1 MNTFLK
7 HVAKYIYEQV
17 GEGISD
23 VTLVFPGKR
32 VSLFFLRYLSEIAG
46 KPIWSPNCFTI
57 QELMQYISGKHSSDS
72 LQLIFELYGI
82 YQKKTKTNEPFDNFY
97 YWGEMLLADF
107 DDIDKYMV
115 NANDLFQNLAKLKQ
129 YENLYNYLSEE
140 QIASIR
146 QFWSSFTDISSFEI
160 QEKFISVWSV
170 LYPVYSHFK
179 EHLNKN
185 EMAYD
190 GMIYRDVAEKLK
202 DNHSVSLPSEK
213 IVFVG
218 FNALNVCEKKL
229 FEYLRNHDRAWF
241 LWDYDPTFLEDPVHQ
256 AGFFLRENLMQF
268 PSPDSWK
275 QPESGSNEKS
285 VKIYGVGSDI
295 AQVKQ
300 ASVTIREL
308 ARERKIDEQTA
319 WILTDETMLPQVLDA
334 LPQEINDVNITMGFP
349 MHLSQS
355 FGFLNALFDLHHYQ
369 RTRDND
375 PCFYFRQVADILQ
388 HPFIIQGH
396 RSQVELFVSKIYKE
410 NQVYITRKDIPEV
423 ELLHT
428 IFNVPENVFDWLRE
442 IIQSIIRNIRQ
453 QSEKTEM
460 EILELE
466 FLFFLYTAF
475 NQIEEQLI
483 NKNIEVNLKTLR
495 RMVSKVIRNFK
506 IPFSGE
512 PLCGLQI
519 MGLLETRAI
528 DFKNIVILS
537 FNEGIYPKTSA
548 TPSYIPYNLRKGF
561 RLPTLEH
568 QDSIFAYYFY
578 RLLQRAEHVE
588 IFYNTKAD
596 GLKTGERSRF
606 LHQMVYQGAHPV
618 EDIPVTI
625 PMSNYPIQ
633 PIEIEQSNDTIDKLK
648 KYMPDNNK
656 ILSPSALN
664 VFLDCTLKFYFR
676 YIAEIP
682 ETEEISEE
690 IDAAVFGNIL
700 HDSMEA
706 IYKKHS
712 LTIVDKA
719 TIRRYLSDDR
729 LIAEIVES
737 AFEENYS
744 RNSSLFNNSGNNAI
758 VKNVIQSYVKQ
769 ILRIDAKIAPFG
781 ITELEEEHRIRMNV
795 STHPEVQEIVLGG
808 KIDRVDKIGDTFRII
823 DYKTGNA
830 DHGFGEI
837 NQLFEKEKLN
847 RNKAVFQTF
856 LYSYVLSQKLEEKI
870 QPGLYPVRNIYD
882 ENFDSKIFAKVK
894 TGKLFVEDF
903 AEIKQEY
910 GRLLKE
916 TVDEIFSPDATYKQT
931 SEYQFCQFCPYC
943 TICRRR

>member
-1 MNTFLK
+1 MDTFLK
-7 HVAKYIYEQV
+7 HVVRYVYEQL

-23 VTLVFPGKR
+23 VTFVFPGKR

-46 KPIWSPNCFTI
+46 KPIWSPSCFTI
-57 QELMQYISGKHSSDS
+57 QELMQYISGKQSSDT

-82 YQKKTKTNEPFDNFY
+82 YQKETKTNESFDEFY

-115 NANDLFQNLAKLKQ
+115 NANDMFQNLATLKQ

-140 QIASIR
+140 QIDSIR
-146 QFWSSFTDISSFEI
+146 QFWSSFTDMSSFEM
-160 QEKFISVWSV
+160 QGKFISVWSV
-170 LYPVYSHFK
+170 LYPVYNNYK

-185 EMAYD
+185 QMAYD
-190 GMIYRDVAEKLK
+190 GMIFRDVVEKLK
-202 DNHSVSLPSEK
+202 NNQAVSLPSEK

-229 FEYLRNHDRAWF
+229 FEYLRKHDRAWF
-241 LWDYDPTFLEDPVHQ
+241 FWDYDPAFLQDPVHQ
-256 AGFFLRENLMQF
+256 AGFFLRENLLQF

-275 QPESGSNEKS
+275 QHEHGSKEKP

-300 ASVTIREL
+300 ASLAIREL
-308 ARERKIDEQTA
+308 ARNSKIDEQTA
-319 WILTDETMLPQVLDA
+319 WILADETMLPHVLDA

-349 MHLSQS
+349 MHLSQTY
-355 FGFLNALFDLHHYQ
+355 GFVNALFDLHHYQ
-369 RTRDND
+369 KRRGDD
-375 PCFYFRQVADILQ
+375 ACFYFRQVADILQ
-388 HPFIIQGH
+388 HPFIIKGH
-396 RSQVELFVSKIYKE
+396 RSKVESFVSKMNKE

-423 ELLHT
+423 NLLHI
-428 IFNVPENVFDWLRE
+428 IFDVSENVFDWLRE
-442 IIQSIIRNIRQ
+442 IIQSVIQNVGQ
-453 QSEKTEM
+453 QPEKTDSEM
-460 EILELE
+460 LELD
-466 FLFFLYTAF
+466 FLFSLFTVF

-483 NKNIEVNLKTLR
+483 KKNIEVNLKTLR
-495 RMVSKVIRNFK
+495 RIVSKIIRNFK
-506 IPFSGE
+506 LPFSGE
-512 PLCGLQI
+512 PLSGLQI

-561 RLPTLEH
+561 GLPTLEH

-606 LHQMVYQGAHPV
+606 LHQMIYQGMYPV

-625 PMSNYPIQ
+625 PMSNYPKQ
-633 PIEIEQSNDTIDKLK
+633 PIEIEQSKDTMEKLK
-648 KYMPDNNK
+648 KYVPGNNK

-664 VFLDCTLKFYFR
+664 VFLDCSLKFYFR

-682 ETEEISEE
+682 EPEEISEE

-706 IYKKHS
+706 IYKKHTLS
-712 LTIVDKA
+712 IVDKE
-719 TIRRYLSDDR
+719 TIIRYLSDDR
-729 LIAEIVES
+729 LISEIVES
-737 AFEENYS
+737 AFKENYS
-744 RNSSLFNNSGNNAI
+744 RNSYLFNNSGNNAI

-769 ILRIDAKIAPFG
+769 MLKIDSTLVPFEIA
-781 ITELEEEHRIRMNV
+781 ELEEEHRIKMTV
-795 STHPEVQEIVLGG
+795 SAHPEVKEIMVGG
-808 KIDRVDKIGDTFRII
+808 KIDRVDKIEDTFRII
-823 DYKTGNA
+823 DYKTGKA
-830 DHGFGEI
+830 DHGFGEL

-847 RNKAVFQTF
+847 RNRAVFQTF
-856 LYSYVLSQKLEEKI
+856 LYSYVLSVEFDEKI
-870 QPGLYPVRNIYD
+870 QPGLYPVRNIYNED
-882 ENFDSKIFAKVK
+882 FDSRIFLKQK
-894 TGKLFVEDF
+894 SGKLFVEDF

-910 GRLLKE
+910 GRMLQ
-916 TVDEIFSPDATYKQT
+916 EIIDDLFSTHHIYKQT
-931 SEYQFCQFCPYC
+931 SEHQFCQYCPYS
-943 TICRRR
+943 TICRR